1 MKHAVKSKA
10 FYATS
15 LVLIAMT
22 VWAASFLNGAAR
34 SFLQREKRAI
44 PYEARFREVE
54 GRGLLVK
61 IWVNNVGPYNF
72 AIDTGAGSTIVS
84 SRVAQEAGIAIK
96 RGSAVNIGGLS
107 GAYNATGREALVR
120 SMAIGDAENT
130 LPTRGEVIVA
140 GGLPADLDGVL
151 DPTDAY
157 WPLGY
162 EIDLPNGTISG
173 FNPQTNPVRIG
184 RTPPDGAVVPWIFHN
199 GDRRP
204 QIRLADGRSALIDT
218 GSGFGLA
225 VAEES
230 AHVLGIVNTDGRNGN
245 VVRDLGGGRVAA
257 RRVAPA
263 TIQIGGMELRRVPTY
278 VLSGV
283 AGGSPILLGR
293 EALSPFRLTFD
304 PLHRLIQI
312 APR

>member
-1 MKHAVKSKA
+1 MKHALKSKA
-10 FYATS
+10 FYAAS
-15 LVLIAMT
+15 IVLIAL
-22 VWAASFLNGAAR
+22 VWAASSSDGAAH

-54 GRGLLVK
+54 DRGLLVK
-61 IWVNNVGPYNF
+61 VWVNDAGPYNF

-84 SRVAQEAGIAIK
+84 NRVAQEARVAIK

-107 GAYNATGREALVR
+107 GAYDATGREALVR
-120 SMAIGDAENT
+120 SMAVGDAENT
-130 LPTRGEVIVA
+130 LPSRGEVIVA

-162 EIDLPNGTISG
+162 VIDLPNGTIG
-173 FNPQTNPVRIG
+173 AFNPQSNPVRTD
-184 RTPPDGAVVPWIFHN
+184 RVPPDGAVVPWVFQS
-199 GDRRP
+199 GGRRP
-204 QIRLADGRSALIDT
+204 HVKLGDGRSALIDT

-225 VAEES
+225 VTEES
-230 AHVLGIVNTDGRNGN
+230 AHVLGIVSGEGRSGN
-245 VVRDLGGGRVAA
+245 VVKDLGGGRVAA

-263 TIQIGGMELRRVPTY
+263 TVQIGGMELRRVPTY

-283 AGGSPILLGR
+283 ASGSPILLGR

-312 APR
+312 APE

>member
-1 MKHAVKSKA
+1 MKHKV
-10 FYATS
+10 FYVASIVLATT
-15 LVLIAMT
+15 A
-22 VWAASFLNGAAR
+22 VWAASLSNGAAR

-61 IWVNNVGPYNF
+61 IWVNNAGPYNF

-84 SRVAQEAGIAIK
+84 NRVAQEAGIAIK

-107 GAYNATGREALVR
+107 GAHDATGREGLVR

-130 LPTRGEVIVA
+130 LPSRGEVIVA

-151 DPTDAY
+151 DPTDAF

-162 EIDLPNGTISG
+162 EIDLPNGRISA
-173 FNPQTNPVRIG
+173 FNPQANPVR
-184 RTPPDGAVVPWIFHN
+184 RDRVPPDGAVVPWVFQN
-199 GDRRP
+199 GGRRP
-204 QIRLADGRSALIDT
+204 QVKLADGRNALIDT

-225 VAEES
+225 VTEEA
-230 AHVLGIVNTDGRNGN
+230 AHVFGIASTEGRNGN

-263 TIQIGGMELRRVPTY
+263 TVQIGGMELRRVPTY
-278 VLSGV
+278 VLAGV
-283 AGGSPILLGR
+283 ASGSPILLGR
-293 EALSPFRLTFD
+293 EALAPFRLTFD

-312 APR
+312 APE